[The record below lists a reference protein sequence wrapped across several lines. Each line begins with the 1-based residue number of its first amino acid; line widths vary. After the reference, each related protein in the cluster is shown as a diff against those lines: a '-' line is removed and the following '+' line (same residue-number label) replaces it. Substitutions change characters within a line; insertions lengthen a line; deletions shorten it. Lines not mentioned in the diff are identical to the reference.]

1 MEEPSKHSRTRSLK
15 ERLLSRKLPRAFLRD
30 DRSLSSKK
38 PPTIDVT
45 VVAAGDV
52 IVAATHEEP
61 VVAGEDV
68 GDVGVDRKT
77 ATPSSSTVTRSELQN
92 IIKNIYWYKSLQQ
105 SFRIIFN
112 AKFTKWTRSLC
123 CP

>member
-77 ATPSSSTVTRSELQN
+77 ATPSSSTVTRSSKYYQKYLLVQE
-92 IIKNIYWYKSLQQ
+92 STE

-112 AKFTKWTRSLC
+112 VKLTKMD
-123 CP
+123 